1 VVGDLSIE
9 ENLISARYREP
20 PFSRHGLIDW
30 KAARHFA
37 NRVIADYDV
46 RCPGPQAATRLLSG
60 GNMQKL
66 ILGREMALSP
76 RIILANQPTRGL
88 DIGAVGYVHQQLL
101 KARAAGAGILL
112 ISEDLD
118 ELLALSDRIVV
129 MYRGRMSHAM
139 ARSDVTIR
147 HLGMMMAGHGLGGEA
162 DAA

>member
-1 VVGDLSIE
+1 MVGDLSLE

-20 PFSRHGLIDW
+20 QFSQHGLIDW
-30 KAARHFA
+30 KKVRDFA
-37 NRVIADYDV
+37 TRIIADYDV

-66 ILGREMALSP
+66 ILGREMAENP

-101 KARAAGAGILL
+101 KARGEGAGILL

-118 ELLALSDRIVV
+118 ELLALSDRVVV
-129 MYRGRMSHAM
+129 MYRGRMSAPM
-139 ARSDVTIR
+139 ARRDVTIR
-147 HLGMMMAGHGLGGEA
+147 HLGLMMAGQGFA